1 MIALAVFAVAAL
13 LSRTA
18 SVSSMS
24 AALAVGVSS
33 VFLAPT
39 AAQRILGVFTGVLVI
54 VMHRSNIRRLL
65 AGTEP
70 KFHPGQRP
78 PRAK

>member
-1 MIALAVFAVAAL
+1 
-13 LSRTA
+13 
-18 SVSSMS
+18 
-24 AALAVGVSS
+24 
-33 VFLAPT
+33 
-39 AAQRILGVFTGVLVI
+39 VLVI